1 MKVGHLNA
9 RLSQLED
16 TWKTGN
22 VKIWIMEQ
30 AVSSEEEQRSID
42 LDKVSDFGPGRA
54 LAPPKNVEF
63 TSGI

>member
-22 VKIWIMEQ
+22 VKIWIMQQ